1 MSMDI
6 EDRLERIE
14 KKLDQLLAKLG
25 NGAGA
30 GAAMRAAPPS
40 SAGEKEVASDA
51 DLDSPRGNPEV
62 RFVPKRWSGED
73 MKGRKYSDTEPEFL
87 EMLADTLEWMA
98 GKDDESGAVDKNG
111 NPKSKWS
118 RLDASRARG
127 WARRMRSER
136 GERRVERAWIEHVE
150 RPEREGRRSGR
161 ASSDASERRHDGSDG
176 RRQRRREHPVLKGAG
191 GTKARGGFARPG
203 EGEDTDPCVAWGCV
217 RPSRVWGWLARR
229 FYGS

>member
-1 MSMDI
+1 VSMDI

-136 GERRVERAWIEHVE
+136 GES
-150 RPEREGRRSGR
+150 PS
-161 ASSDASERRHDGSDG
+161 
-176 RRQRRREHPVLKGAG
+176 
-191 GTKARGGFARPG
+191 ARGGSSARGSSMSSGPSARG
-203 EGEDTDPCVAWGCV
+203 GAPVARRPT
-217 RPSRVWGWLARR
+217 RPSDDMMDPMGDDSDAESIP
-229 FYGS
+229 F